1 MPDVAGGVQS
11 GEAVADATGP
21 NASLEYGDASKMQ
34 QLANSTKNNAP
45 GAYAAA
51 QPPGASSPDQPGTA
65 SGSASGAGGQSAPP
79 VQPPPGHDIMTPD
92 KVNNQVFTPPQQ
104 VSYPYAQGWQVAAA
118 HPRAGPYT
126 QLMARLTK
134 TGGKPNGPATPG
146 Q

>member
-34 QLANSTKNNAP
+34 QLANSTKNDAP

-51 QPPGASSPDQPGTA
+51 QPPQAGQQAPGGAPQ
-65 SGSASGAGGQSAPP
+65 GAAVGPQPP

-92 KVNNQVFTPPQQ
+92 KVNNSVFTPPQQ

-134 TGGKPNGPATPG
+134 QGAKPNGPASPG

>member
-51 QPPGASSPDQPGTA
+51 QPPQPGQPPGGA
-65 SGSASGAGGQSAPP
+65 PGGGPSAQPGQATPP

>member
-1 MPDVAGGVQS
+1 MADVAGGVMP
-11 GEAVADATGP
+11 GEAVSDVSGP
-21 NASLEYGDASKMQ
+21 NASLQYGDASKMQ
-34 QLANSTKNNAP
+34 QLANSVKNSAP
-45 GAYAAA
+45 GAYAAT
-51 QPPGASSPDQPGTA
+51 QEPGGPQGQQPQPGGGGPPG
-65 SGSASGAGGQSAPP
+65 GAQAQQPP

-126 QLMARLTK
+126 HLMATLTK
-134 TGGKPNGPATPG
+134 KGAKPNGPATPG

>member
-11 GEAVADATGP
+11 GEAVSDATGP

-51 QPPGASSPDQPGTA
+51 QEPGGPQQPGAPGGG
-65 SGSASGAGGQSAPP
+65 GSQGGPQAQQPP

-92 KVNNQVFTPPQQ
+92 KVNGQVFSPPQQ

-126 QLMARLTK
+126 QLMAMLTK
-134 TGGKPNGPATPG
+134 QGAKPNGPATPA